1 MIFGVLW
8 YDEYRWHS
16 SIGDLHNVAE
26 ECENAIKIEKQ
37 GAKRPQFIDVLST
50 KSHKRGLA
58 GAFESFVRSF
68 QSFGFIIVFLPVVVV
83 ALACMGLAMSP
94 ALFVFDWICRS
105 VVSFPLWAQAIAKG
119 LGFALGFFLYGV
131 SLIFIAPTANKLMP
145 FKLKAWRGNWF
156 SLQSIPWFYHNAL
169 TYIVRFTFLDFITPS
184 PLNILFFKMMGMKI
198 GKGVMINTSFIS
210 DPCMITLEDYVT
222 IGGSV
227 TLFGHYG
234 QKGILILSPV
244 VIKRGATI
252 GLKASIMG
260 DVVVGEK
267 VIVPAH
273 TVLLPKTRIPN
284 GARFKQQESNIVV
297 PEEDSA

>member
-1 MIFGVLW
+1 MSRN
-8 YDEYRWHS
+8 ES
-16 SIGDLHNVAE
+16 SNPV
-26 ECENAIKIEKQ
+26 KIEKR
-37 GAKRPQFIDVLST
+37 GGKRPQFIDVHST
-50 KSHKRGLA
+50 KSHKPGLA

-68 QSFGFIIVFLPVVVV
+68 QSIGFVIVFVPVVMV
-83 ALACMGLAMSP
+83 ALSCMGLALSP
-94 ALFVFDWICRS
+94 ALFVFDMISRS
-105 VVSFPLWAQAIAKG
+105 VATFPMWAQAIAKG
-119 LGFALGFFLYGV
+119 LGFAAGFFIYGV
-131 SLIFIAPTANKLMP
+131 SLIFIAPMANKLMP
-145 FKLKAWRGNWF
+145 YKLKAWRGNWF
-156 SLQSIPWFYHNAL
+156 SLQSVPWFYHNAL
-169 TYIVRFTFLDFITPS
+169 TYIVRFTFLDFVTPS

-222 IGGSV
+222 IGGSA

-284 GARFKQQESNIVV
+284 GARFKLPESQIIVS
-297 PEEDSA
+297 EEEGSEVQNNTAPIKDEGKAS

>member
-83 ALACMGLAMSP
+83 ALACMGTAVSP

-105 VVSFPLWAQAIAKG
+105 VVSFPLWAQGRCQG
-119 LGFALGFFLYGV
+119 LGLLWA
-131 SLIFIAPTANKLMP
+131 
-145 FKLKAWRGNWF
+145 F
-156 SLQSIPWFYHNAL
+156 SLRSL
-169 TYIVRFTFLDFITPS
+169 
-184 PLNILFFKMMGMKI
+184 
-198 GKGVMINTSFIS
+198 
-210 DPCMITLEDYVT
+210 
-222 IGGSV
+222 
-227 TLFGHYG
+227 
-234 QKGILILSPV
+234 
-244 VIKRGATI
+244 
-252 GLKASIMG
+252 
-260 DVVVGEK
+260 
-267 VIVPAH
+267 AH
-273 TVLLPKTRIPN
+273 LHCPYR
-284 GARFKQQESNIVV
+284 Q
-297 PEEDSA
+297 